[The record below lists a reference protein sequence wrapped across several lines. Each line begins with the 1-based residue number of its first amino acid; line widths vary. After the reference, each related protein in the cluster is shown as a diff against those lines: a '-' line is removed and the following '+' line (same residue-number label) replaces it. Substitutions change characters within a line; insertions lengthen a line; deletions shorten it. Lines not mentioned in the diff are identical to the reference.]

1 MDYKVVEINTKEHWV
16 KIIVTFDD
24 TSTYTKRMMI
34 DVLTEDGVNGAIKQW
49 LADYLAEKKKEAVIS
64 STLND
69 LINVKVTVKAKE
81 LPQSTKE
88 QILVAEALELVTP
101 V

>member
-1 MDYKVVEINTKEHWV
+1 MNYKVIEINTKEQWV

-24 TSTYTKRMMI
+24 DTTYTKRMMV
-34 DVLTEDGVNGAIKQW
+34 DVLTEDGVNGAVQQW
-49 LADYLAEKKKEAVIS
+49 LSDYLSEKKKEAVIS

-69 LINVKVTVKAKE
+69 ILNVKVTVKAKD
-81 LPQSTKE
+81 LPKPTKD
-88 QILVAEALELVTP
+88 QILSAELAQNP